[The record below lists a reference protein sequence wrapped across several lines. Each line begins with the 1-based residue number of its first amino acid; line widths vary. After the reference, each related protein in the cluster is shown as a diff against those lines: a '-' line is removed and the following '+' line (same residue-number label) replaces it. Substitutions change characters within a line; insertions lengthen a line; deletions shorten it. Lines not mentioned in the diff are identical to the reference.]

1 MGEALRGEALT
12 TLARIGLVDDR
23 RFAERRAD
31 ALAARCAGDALIRH
45 DLDVAR
51 DGRAALA
58 PARARAQA
66 IVARRGASPKTA
78 RFLAGKGFSDDVVR
92 EVVARAGDETLG

>member
-31 ALAARCAGDALIRH
+31 TLAARCAGDALIRH
-45 DLDVAR
+45 DLDGAGVGADVAR
-51 DGRAALA
+51 DVLEALA
-58 PARARAQA
+58 PERERAQA
-66 IVARRGASPKTA
+66 IVERRGAMPK
-78 RFLAGKGFSDDVVR
+78 
-92 EVVARAGDETLG
+92 